1 MRGWL
6 AAVMTERKR
15 SIIWSYFTPVNND
28 EASCDIC
35 QKTIRH
41 CGNTTN
47 MIKHLK
53 VKHPKEHD
61 EVQLRRAEEVTETRP
76 PSSGLRQSYLAESF
90 QRGGHYPGTNQVQVV
105 IRLFKYKTSC
115 HIYLYTLYNTDY
127 FRYEDIA
134 VA

>member
-1 MRGWL
+1 M
-6 AAVMTERKR
+6 AAVMAERKR
-15 SIIWSYFTPVNND
+15 SIIWSYYTPVNND
-28 EASCDIC
+28 EASCDVC

-53 VKHPKEHD
+53 VKHAKEHD

-90 QRGGHYPGTNQVQVV
+90 GRH
-105 IRLFKYKTSC
+105 
-115 HIYLYTLYNTDY
+115 
-127 FRYEDIA
+127 
-134 VA
+134 

>member
-1 MRGWL
+1 
-6 AAVMTERKR
+6 MTERKR

-47 MIKHLK
+47 MTKHLK

-61 EVQLRRAEEVTETRP
+61 EIQLTRAEEATQTRHVYC
-76 PSSGLRQSYLAESF
+76 GLFNINNDGF
-90 QRGGHYPGTNQVQVV
+90 QNA
-105 IRLFKYKTSC
+105 ILNYKKHKKS
-115 HIYLYTLYNTDY
+115 
-127 FRYEDIA
+127 
-134 VA
+134 

>member
-1 MRGWL
+1 
-6 AAVMTERKR
+6 
-15 SIIWSYFTPVNND
+15 
-28 EASCDIC
+28 
-35 QKTIRH
+35 
-41 CGNTTN
+41 

-90 QRGGHYPGTNQVQVV
+90 QRGGHYPGTKQVQVV
-105 IRLFKYKTSC
+105 IRLFEYKESN
-115 HIYLYTLYNTDY
+115 HIYLYTLYNTNY